1 MFYQSQHFGV
11 SEYFCKE
18 TGKDFSFPMHM
29 HHSFELITVLD
40 GEMTVNIG
48 EQKYLL
54 CRGEAVLIF
63 PEQIHSL
70 SSQKSEHLLVIFSP
84 DIVSAYYSR
93 HSGEYPESNRI
104 SLSEYIYSQIVS
116 LEDELSTVKLK
127 AIFYSVCSEFD
138 EGAAYVKRKNAEKGL
153 LREMF
158 EFVENN
164 FDKSCTLE
172 ELGTAIGYN
181 SSYLSRY
188 FSEST
193 KMSFVAF
200 VNRYRVSRA
209 CHILKNSDKSV
220 MECAYECGYMSL
232 RSFNRN
238 FKLYAGRSPKE
249 YRRTV

>member
-138 EGAAYVKRKNAEKGL
+138 EGAA
-153 LREMF
+153 
-158 EFVENN
+158 
-164 FDKSCTLE
+164 
-172 ELGTAIGYN
+172 
-181 SSYLSRY
+181 
-188 FSEST
+188 
-193 KMSFVAF
+193 
-200 VNRYRVSRA
+200 
-209 CHILKNSDKSV
+209 
-220 MECAYECGYMSL
+220 
-232 RSFNRN
+232 
-238 FKLYAGRSPKE
+238 
-249 YRRTV
+249 